1 MVKVNSEGRLES
13 KEINVLRI
21 YVFSKNKIQ
30 WSLEKFL
37 IWEGGSVTVVLLR
50 SREEKPVIFW
60 DE

>member
-30 WSLEKFL
+30 WSKNLLFGK
-37 IWEGGSVTVVLLR
+37 GGSVTVVLLR
-50 SREEKPVIFW
+50 SLEEKLAIFW